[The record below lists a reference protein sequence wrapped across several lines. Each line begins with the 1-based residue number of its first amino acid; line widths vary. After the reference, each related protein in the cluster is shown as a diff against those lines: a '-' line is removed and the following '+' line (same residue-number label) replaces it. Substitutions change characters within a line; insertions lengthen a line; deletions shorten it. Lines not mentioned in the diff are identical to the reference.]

1 MGQYRAY
8 VIGDDGH
15 IMMALDLL
23 CADDHAA
30 KEQALQLADGHDIEL
45 WQIDRR
51 IAIFERGPK

>member
-15 IMMALDLL
+15 IIMALDLL

-30 KEQALQLADGHDIEL
+30 KEQALQLADGHDIEV
-45 WQIDRR
+45 WQLDRQ
-51 IAIFERGPK
+51 IAIFDI